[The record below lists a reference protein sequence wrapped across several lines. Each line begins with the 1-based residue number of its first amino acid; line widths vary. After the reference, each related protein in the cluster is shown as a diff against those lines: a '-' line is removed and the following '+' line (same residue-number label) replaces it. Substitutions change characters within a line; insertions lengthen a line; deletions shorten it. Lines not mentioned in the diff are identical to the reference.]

1 MMPTVRIVGTVGA
14 KTGRPISGLPGGRG
28 MRRVRVAGG
37 SLAVGLVA
45 GWAMNAVTHGTP
57 DPGGRS
63 FARLQTVL
71 TALPRD
77 AQVILQQASEPQ
89 WTSCDGR
96 AGTSG
101 WTPVTIST
109 QFRTHESPAELLA
122 TAGRRLAAAGW
133 SGVRPLDS
141 PLGPGARWTHPVGRG
156 ARATVSLTPATM
168 GGATAPFWDLTA
180 VAPPRGRQA
189 SGC

>member
-1 MMPTVRIVGTVGA
+1 M
-14 KTGRPISGLPGGRG
+14 
-28 MRRVRVAGG
+28 VRVAGG
-37 SLAVGLVA
+37 LFAVGLVA
-45 GWAMNAVTHGTP
+45 AWAMAAITHGTP

-63 FARLQTVL
+63 FARLQTTL

-77 AQVILQQASEPQ
+77 AQVILQQANEPQ

-101 WTPVTIST
+101 WTDVTIST
-109 QFRTHESPAELLA
+109 QFRTHESPAELVA
-122 TAGRRLAAAGW
+122 AAGRRLAAAGW
-133 SGVRPLDS
+133 SGRRPLDS
-141 PLGPGARWTHPVGRG
+141 PLGSGAMWSHLVADG

-168 GGATAPFWDLTA
+168 GGGTAPFWDLTA
-180 VAPPRGRQA
+180 VAPPRGRPA